1 MAFDSDASYVPDT
14 TNYGIFFLM
23 RQGADPAE
31 WLRLWSGNYDITISA
46 GAVDTTGGV
55 YSGLDFPLTIPELEG
70 CLNGQTSSGEF
81 TMSGV
86 SETAISL
93 LAEDSDEVIG
103 SRIFMGVQDFAPGWI
118 PIGEVSWPFRAYAG
132 RPKSAGRGGDNNI
145 TYSMSLPW
153 QTEFY
158 DRNQASLSYWSP
170 VSQRRRRANDAFF
183 DETVKMAQGQVL
195 TWMIF

>member
-1 MAFDSDASYVPDT
+1 MAFESDPSYVPDT

-23 RQGADPAE
+23 MQGSDPAA
-31 WLRLWSGNYDITISA
+31 WLRLWSGDYDIDLPS
-46 GAVDTTGGV
+46 GAVDTSGGT
-55 YSGLDFPLTIPELEG
+55 YTGLDFPLNIPELEG

-81 TMSGV
+81 IMSGV
-86 SETAISL
+86 GETAIGL

-103 SRIFMGVQDFAPGWI
+103 SRIFVGIQDFGPGWV

-132 RPKSAGRGGDNNI
+132 RPKSAGRGGENNI

-158 DRNQASLSYWSP
+158 DRDQASLAYCSP
-170 VSQRRRRANDAFF
+170 VSQRRRRTGDAFF
-183 DETVKMAQGQVL
+183 DEVIKMAQGQVL
-195 TWMIF
+195 TWMI